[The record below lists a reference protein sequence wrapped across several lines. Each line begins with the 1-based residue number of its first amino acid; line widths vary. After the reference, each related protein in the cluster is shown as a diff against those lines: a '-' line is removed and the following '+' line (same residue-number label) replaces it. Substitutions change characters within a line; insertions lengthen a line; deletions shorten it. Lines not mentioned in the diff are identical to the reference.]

1 MKKAEGRYESHKLSS
16 NSERDDDILT
26 AAAGED
32 YKCQY
37 RTHSHNKFIVWASN
51 FYCFLTQVGCKVHMI
66 LQRAW
71 KCSARSVAQGMV
83 WLVNHFIPD
92 WYMAAYIWWIAI
104 ELSTDIHVPQRMNAT
119 DVSTSRC
126 DTLSDMFHQLLDVLP
141 FPLRMNCNTIGNP
154 LTFYFIWFVEYFWCM
169 TKFLLTQWL
178 SSSCLVF
185 VLISSF

>member
-32 YKCQY
+32 YKYQY
-37 RTHSHNKFIVWASN
+37 RTHSHNKFIVWVSN

-66 LQRAW
+66 LQRA
-71 KCSARSVAQGMV
+71 
-83 WLVNHFIPD
+83 
-92 WYMAAYIWWIAI
+92 YIWWIAI
-104 ELSTDIHVPQRMNAT
+104 GLSTDIHVPQRMNAT

-126 DTLSDMFHQLLDVLP
+126 DTLSDMFHQHLDVLP

-178 SSSCLVF
+178 LSSCLVF